1 MMADFKFGTKSNG
14 KLASCCQ
21 ELRLVA
27 NRAIVLSPY
36 DFSIIWGWRGE
47 DIQNA
52 LFVSGASTKEWPD
65 SNHNTHDVDGQPYSE
80 ALDYGVYKDGNILWK
95 NTHAFAVVAGCFFAA
110 AKEQGIKIRWGGDW
124 DANPKTG
131 QKLLDY
137 GHIEVIV

>member
-1 MMADFKFGTKSNG
+1 MADYKFGTTSNG
-14 KLASCCQ
+14 KLATCCQ

-52 LFVSGASTKEWPD
+52 LFTSGASTKPWDE
-65 SNHNTHDVDGQPYSE
+65 SKHNTTDVEGQPCSE
-80 ALDYGVYKDGNILWK
+80 ALDFGAYAAGEGILWK
-95 NTHAFAVVAGCFFAA
+95 NTHAFAVIAGAFFAA

-124 DANPKTG
+124 DSDPRTG

>member
-1 MMADFKFGTKSNG
+1 MADYKFGKSSNG
-14 KLASCCQ
+14 KLATCCQ

-52 LFVSGASTKEWPD
+52 LFTSGASTKEWPD
-65 SNHNTHDVDGQPYSE
+65 SKHNAHDDEGQPYSE
-80 ALDYGVYKDGNILWK
+80 ALDFGVWSGGGVFWE

-110 AKEQGIKIRWGGDW
+110 GKEQGIDITWGGDW
-124 DANPKTG
+124 DSIPSTE
-131 QKLLDY
+131 QTLLDY
-137 GHIEVIV
+137 GHIEVNV